1 MRAHFRNEVIRM
13 SRKLRN
19 IAIIAHV
26 DHGKTTLVDELLKQ
40 SGTLD
45 ARTDIE
51 TCIMDSNDLEKE
63 RGITITAKNTAIEY
77 GDTHINIID
86 TPGHADFGGEVER
99 VLNMVDGVL
108 LLVDAREGPM
118 PQTKFVTSKALSLGL
133 KPIVVVNKIDREGS
147 DPDSV
152 VDLTFDLFAS
162 LGATDEQLDFPV
174 VYASAKNGYGMLDLS
189 EESDNLICLFDT
201 ILEYVPAPEGD
212 ADAPLQMLATTLDWD
227 DYIGR
232 IVIGRMANG
241 RIKTGQD
248 ITVIHADASTE
259 NFKVSKLLGFHGLN
273 RIEIQQAEAGDIV
286 AIAGIEHI
294 NIGET
299 IAEKDNPIALPVI
312 HVDEPTL
319 TMELHVNNSPL
330 AGTEGK
336 FITTRQIRDRL
347 MKEVRTNVAM
357 RIEETDKAD
366 VYKVSGRGE
375 LHIGILLETMRR
387 EGFEMAVSRPHVIV
401 REIDGVKQEPYESVT
416 VDVEAEY
423 QGSVIEKLGKRGA
436 EMTHMQTNE
445 DGSTRIEFMS
455 PTRGLI
461 GYTSEFLTDTRGTG
475 IMHHVF
481 HEYGP
486 FIGNLPSGRINGVL
500 ISMENGESVAFALWK
515 LQERGKMFIGANAK
529 VYEGMI
535 IGINNRDADMT
546 VNPIKE
552 KKLTNVRSSGK
563 DDAIDLV
570 TPLNLSLERAIEF
583 ISDDEL
589 VEITPTSIRLR
600 KRFLKE
606 HERKRATPKTK
617 K

>member
-1 MRAHFRNEVIRM
+1 M

-51 TCIMDSNDLEKE
+51 TCVMDSNDLEKE
-63 RGITITAKNTAIEY
+63 RGITITAKNTAIRY

-118 PQTKFVTSKALSLGL
+118 PQTKFVTSKALALGL

-162 LGATDEQLDFPV
+162 LGATDEQLDFSV

-201 ILEYVPAPEGD
+201 IIEQVPAPEGD

-232 IVIGRMANG
+232 IVIGRIANG
-241 RIKTGQD
+241 TIKSGQD
-248 ITVIHADASTE
+248 ITVIHADSSTE
-259 NFKVSKLLGFHGLN
+259 NYKVSKLLGFHGLN
-273 RIEIQQAEAGDIV
+273 RIEIQEAEAGDIV
-286 AIAGIEHI
+286 AVAGIEHI

-299 IAEKDNPIALPVI
+299 IASKANPVALPVI

-319 TMELHVNNSPL
+319 TMELHVNKSPL

-336 FITTRQIRDRL
+336 LITTRQIRDRL

-357 RIEETDKAD
+357 RVEETDSAD
-366 VYKVSGRGE
+366 VYNISGRGE

-401 REIDGVKQEPYESVT
+401 REIDGTKQEPYESVT
-416 VDVEAEY
+416 VDVDAEY
-423 QGSVIEKLGKRGA
+423 QGAVIEKLGKRGA
-436 EMTHMQTNE
+436 EMTHMQTND
-445 DGSTRIEFMS
+445 DGSTRIEFMC

-486 FIGNLPSGRINGVL
+486 YIGSLPGGRINGVL

-589 VEITPTSIRLR
+589 VEITPKSIRLR

-606 HERKRATPKTK
+606 HERKRATRPA
-617 K
+617 

>member
-1 MRAHFRNEVIRM
+1 M

-40 SGTLD
+40 SGTFD
-45 ARTDIE
+45 ARDEIE
-51 TCIMDSNDLEKE
+51 TCVMDSNDLEKE
-63 RGITITAKNTAIEY
+63 RGITITAKNTAIRY

-147 DPDSV
+147 DPDAV
-152 VDLTFDLFAS
+152 VDQTFDLFAS

-174 VYASAKNGYGMLDLS
+174 VYASAKNGYGMLDLND
-189 EESDNLICLFDT
+189 ESDNLICLFDT
-201 ILEYVPAPEGD
+201 ILEYVNEPEGD
-212 ADAPLQMLATTLDWD
+212 PEAPLQMLATTLDWD

-232 IVIGRMANG
+232 IVIGRIANG
-241 RIKTGQD
+241 TVKAGQD
-248 ITVIHADASTE
+248 ITVIHADSSKE

-273 RIEIQQAEAGDIV
+273 RIEVEQAQAGDII

-299 IAEKDNPIALPVI
+299 IAAKDNPIALPVI

-347 MKEVRTNVAM
+347 MREIRTNVAM
-357 RIEETDKAD
+357 RVEETDQAD

-401 REIDGVKQEPYESVT
+401 REIDGVKQEPYEHVT
-416 VDVEAEY
+416 VDVESEY
-423 QGSVIEKLGKRGA
+423 QGAVIEKLGKRGA
-436 EMTHMQTNE
+436 EMTSMETNA
-445 DGSTRIEFMS
+445 DGCTRIEFMC

-481 HEYGP
+481 HDYGP
-486 FIGNLPSGRINGVL
+486 FIGTLPGRVNGVL

-515 LQERGKMFIGANAK
+515 LQERGKMFIGSGEK
-529 VYEGMI
+529 LYEGMI
-535 IGINNRDADMT
+535 IGINSRDSDMT

-552 KKLTNVRSSGK
+552 KKLTNVRASGK
-563 DDAIDLV
+563 DDSIDLV
-570 TPLNLSLERAIEF
+570 PPLKLSLERAIEF
-583 ISDDEL
+583 IADDEL
-589 VEITPTSIRLR
+589 VEITPKSIRLR

-606 HERKRATPKTK
+606 HERKRAAPKSK
-617 K
+617 

>member
-1 MRAHFRNEVIRM
+1 M

-40 SGTLD
+40 SGTMDSL
-45 ARTDIE
+45 RSTME
-51 TCIMDSNDLEKE
+51 TCVMDSNDLEKE
-63 RGITITAKNTAIEY
+63 RGITITAKNTAIRY

-118 PQTKFVTSKALSLGL
+118 PQTKFVTSKALALGL
-133 KPIVVVNKIDREGS
+133 KPIVVINKIDREGS
-147 DPDSV
+147 DPDAV

-162 LGATDEQLDFPV
+162 LGATDEQLEFPV
-174 VYASAKNGYGMLDLS
+174 VYASAKNGYGMLDLH
-189 EESDNLICLFDT
+189 EESDNLTCLLDT
-201 ILEYVPAPEGD
+201 IVEHVQAPEGD
-212 ADAPLQMLATTLDWD
+212 PEAPLQMLATTLDWD
-227 DYIGR
+227 EYIGR
-232 IVIGRMANG
+232 IVIGRVANG
-241 RIKTGQD
+241 RIKTGET
-248 ITVIHADASTE
+248 ITVVHADSSKE
-259 NFKVSKLLGFHGLN
+259 DFKITKLLGFLGLN
-273 RIEIQQAEAGDIV
+273 RIEIQEAQAGDII
-286 AIAGIEHI
+286 AIAGIEHT

-299 IAEKDNPIALPVI
+299 IASKADPVALPVI

-319 TMELHVNNSPL
+319 SMELHVNKSPL

-336 FITTRQIRDRL
+336 LITTRQIRDRL
-347 MKEVRTNVAM
+347 MREIRTNVAM
-357 RIEETDKAD
+357 RVEDTDSAD
-366 VYKVSGRGE
+366 VYKISGRGE

-387 EGFEMAVSRPHVIV
+387 EGFEMAVSRPTVII
-401 REIDGVKQEPYESVT
+401 RTIDGVKQEPYEHVT
-416 VDVEAEY
+416 VDVESEY

-436 EMTHMQTNE
+436 EMTSMETNK

-455 PTRGLI
+455 PTRSLI

-481 HEYGP
+481 HDYGP
-486 FIGNLPSGRINGVL
+486 YVGALPGRSNGVL

-515 LQERGKMFIGANAK
+515 LQERGKLFIGSGQK
-529 VYEGMI
+529 LYEGMI
-535 IGINNRDADMT
+535 IGINSRDSDMT

-552 KKLTNVRSSGK
+552 KKLTNVRASGK
-563 DDAIDLV
+563 DESIDLV
-570 TPLNLSLERAIEF
+570 PPLNLSLERAIEF
-583 ISDDEL
+583 IADDEL
-589 VEITPTSIRLR
+589 VEITPKSIRMR

-606 HERKRATPKTK
+606 HERKRAAPRAS
-617 K
+617 

>member
-1 MRAHFRNEVIRM
+1 M

-40 SGTLD
+40 SGTFD
-45 ARTDIE
+45 ARADIE
-51 TCIMDSNDLEKE
+51 TCVMDSNDLEKE
-63 RGITITAKNTAIEY
+63 RGITITAKNTAIRY

-147 DPDSV
+147 DPDAV
-152 VDLTFDLFAS
+152 VDQTFDLFAS

-174 VYASAKNGYGMLDLS
+174 VYASAKNGYGMLDLND
-189 EESDNLICLFDT
+189 ESDNLICLFDT
-201 ILEYVPAPEGD
+201 ILEYVNEPEGD
-212 ADAPLQMLATTLDWD
+212 PEAPLQMLATTLDWD

-232 IVIGRMANG
+232 IVIGRIANG
-241 RIKTGQD
+241 TVKTGQD
-248 ITVIHADASTE
+248 ITVIHADSSKE

-273 RIEIQQAEAGDIV
+273 RIEVEQAQAGDII

-299 IAEKDNPIALPVI
+299 IASKDNPVALPVI

-347 MKEVRTNVAM
+347 MREIRTNVAM
-357 RIEETDKAD
+357 RVEETDQAD

-401 REIDGVKQEPYESVT
+401 REIDGVKQEPYEHVT
-416 VDVEAEY
+416 VDVDSEY
-423 QGSVIEKLGKRGA
+423 QGAVIEKLGKRGA
-436 EMTHMQTNE
+436 EMTSMETNA
-445 DGSTRIEFMS
+445 DGCTRIEFMC

-481 HEYGP
+481 HAYGP
-486 FIGNLPSGRINGVL
+486 FIGTLPGRVNGVL

-515 LQERGKMFIGANAK
+515 LQERGKMFIGAGEK
-529 VYEGMI
+529 LYEGMI
-535 IGINNRDADMT
+535 IGINSRDSDMT

-552 KKLTNVRSSGK
+552 KKLTNVRASGK
-563 DDAIDLV
+563 DDSIDLV
-570 TPLNLSLERAIEF
+570 PPLKLSLERAIEF
-583 ISDDEL
+583 IADDEL
-589 VEITPTSIRLR
+589 VEITPKSIRLR

-617 K
+617 

>member
-1 MRAHFRNEVIRM
+1 M

-45 ARTDIE
+45 ARADIV
-51 TCIMDSNDLEKE
+51 TCVMDSNDLEKE
-63 RGITITAKNTAIEY
+63 RGITILAKNTAIRY

-99 VLNMVDGVL
+99 ILNMVDGVL

-118 PQTKFVTSKALSLGL
+118 PQTKFVTSKALALGL
-133 KPIVVVNKIDREGS
+133 KPIVVINKIDREGS

-174 VYASAKNGYGMLDLS
+174 VYASAKNGYGMLDLN
-189 EESDNLICLFDT
+189 EKSDNLICLFET
-201 ILEYVPAPEGD
+201 ILKHVEAPHGD
-212 ADAPLQMLATTLDWD
+212 ADAPLQILATTLDWD

-232 IVIGRMANG
+232 IVIGRIANG
-241 RIKTGQD
+241 RIRTGQE
-248 ITVIHADASTE
+248 ITVIHADSSKE
-259 NFKVSKLLGFHGLN
+259 NFKISKLLGFHGLN
-273 RIEIQQAEAGDIV
+273 RIEIQQAEAGDII
-286 AIAGIEHI
+286 AIAGVEHI

-299 IAEKDNPIALPVI
+299 IASRDNPIALPVI

-319 TMELHVNNSPL
+319 SMELHVNNSPL

-336 FITTRQIRDRL
+336 LITTRQIRDRL

-357 RIEETDKAD
+357 RVEETGSAD
-366 VYKVSGRGE
+366 VYKISGRGE

-387 EGFEMAVSRPHVIV
+387 EGFEMAVSRPTVIV
-401 REIDGVKQEPYESVT
+401 RIIDGVKQEPYEHVT
-416 VDVEAEY
+416 VDVDAEY
-423 QGSVIEKLGKRGA
+423 QGTVIEKLGNRGA
-436 EMTHMQTNE
+436 EMTSMQTNS

-475 IMHHVF
+475 VMHHIF
-481 HEYGP
+481 HAYGP
-486 FIGNLPSGRINGVL
+486 YIGALPGRTNGVL
-500 ISMENGESVAFALWK
+500 ISMENGKSVAFALWK
-515 LQERGKMFIGANAK
+515 LQERGKMFIGSGEK

-535 IGINNRDADMT
+535 IGINSRDSDMT

-570 TPLNLSLERAIEF
+570 TPLKLSLERAIEF

-589 VEITPTSIRLR
+589 VEITPISIRLR
-600 KRFLKE
+600 KRKLKE
-606 HERKRATPKTK
+606 HERKRATRPE
-617 K
+617 

>member
-1 MRAHFRNEVIRM
+1 M

-40 SGTLD
+40 SGTMDNLRAD
-45 ARTDIE
+45 ME
-51 TCIMDSNDLEKE
+51 TCVMDSNDLEKE
-63 RGITITAKNTAIEY
+63 RGITITAKNTAIRY

-99 VLNMVDGVL
+99 VLNMVDGVV

-118 PQTKFVTSKALSLGL
+118 PQTKFVTSKALALGL
-133 KPIVVVNKIDREGS
+133 KPIVVVNKIDREGA

-162 LGATDEQLDFPV
+162 LGATDEQLEFPV

-201 ILEYVPAPEGD
+201 IIDHVESPEGD
-212 ADAPLQMLATTLDWD
+212 PEAPLQMLATTLDWD
-227 DYIGR
+227 EYIGR
-232 IVIGRMANG
+232 IVIGRIANG
-241 RIKTGQD
+241 RVKTGET
-248 ITVIHADASTE
+248 ITVVHADSSTE
-259 NFKVSKLLGFHGLN
+259 NYKVSKLLGFLGLN
-273 RIEIQQAEAGDIV
+273 RIEIEEAKAGDIV

-299 IAEKDNPIALPVI
+299 IACKEVPVALPVI

-319 TMELHVNNSPL
+319 SMELHVNNSPL

-336 FITTRQIRDRL
+336 LITTRQIRDRL
-347 MKEVRTNVAM
+347 MREIRTNVAM
-357 RIEETDKAD
+357 RVEETDSAD
-366 VYKVSGRGE
+366 VYKISGRGE

-387 EGFEMAVSRPHVIV
+387 EGFEMAVSRPTVII
-401 REIDGVKQEPYESVT
+401 RSIDGVKQEPYEHVT

-436 EMTHMQTNE
+436 EMTSMETNK

-455 PTRGLI
+455 PTRSLI

-481 HEYGP
+481 HAYGP
-486 FIGNLPSGRINGVL
+486 YIGALPGRTNGVL

-515 LQERGKMFIGANAK
+515 LQERGKMFIGSGQK
-529 VYEGMI
+529 LYEGMI
-535 IGINNRDADMT
+535 IGINSRDSDMT

-552 KKLTNVRSSGK
+552 KKLTNVRASGK
-563 DDAIDLV
+563 DESIDLI
-570 TPLNLSLERAIEF
+570 PPMKLSLERAIEF
-583 ISDDEL
+583 IADDEL

-600 KRFLKE
+600 KRKLKE
-606 HERKRATPKTK
+606 NERKRATPKS
-617 K
+617 

>member
-1 MRAHFRNEVIRM
+1 M

-51 TCIMDSNDLEKE
+51 TCVMDSSELEKE
-63 RGITITAKNTAIEY
+63 RGITITAKNTAIRY

-201 ILEYVPAPEGD
+201 ILKQVPSPEGD
-212 ADAPLQMLATTLDWD
+212 SNAPLQMLATTLDWD

-232 IVIGRMANG
+232 IVIGRIANG
-241 RIKTGQD
+241 TVKTGQY

-273 RIEIQQAEAGDIV
+273 RIEVESAEAGDII

-299 IAEKDNPIALPVI
+299 IASKDHPIALPVM

-336 FITTRQIRDRL
+336 LITTRQIRDRL
-347 MKEVRTNVAM
+347 MKEIRTNVAM
-357 RIEETDKAD
+357 RVEETDKAD
-366 VYKVSGRGE
+366 VYQISGRGE

-387 EGFEMAVSRPHVIV
+387 EGFEMAVSRPTVIV
-401 REIDGVKQEPYESVT
+401 RQIDGVKQEPYEHLT
-416 VDVEAEY
+416 VDVESEY
-423 QGSVIEKLGKRGA
+423 QGTVIEKLGKRGA
-436 EMTHMQTNE
+436 EMTSMQTNA
-445 DGSTRIEFMS
+445 DGCTRIEFMC

-481 HEYGP
+481 HDYGP
-486 FIGNLPSGRINGVL
+486 FIGELPGRSNGVL

-515 LQERGKMFIGANAK
+515 LQERGKMFIGSGVNL
-529 VYEGMI
+529 YEGMI
-535 IGINNRDADMT
+535 IGINSRDSDMT

-589 VEITPTSIRLR
+589 VEITPKSIRLR

-606 HERKRATPKTK
+606 HERKRATPKTR
-617 K
+617 